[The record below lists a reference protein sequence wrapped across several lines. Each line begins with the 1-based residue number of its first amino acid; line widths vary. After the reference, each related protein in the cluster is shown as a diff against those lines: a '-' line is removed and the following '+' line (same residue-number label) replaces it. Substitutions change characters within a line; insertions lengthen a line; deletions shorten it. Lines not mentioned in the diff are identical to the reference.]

1 MTSTTAIQT
10 ALTTAGIRRAF
21 DFDLLDSLK
30 GITSTEFARRLMGR
44 WAFAVD
50 AYINNAIHVK
60 LRDFREERETGGQAS
75 WDNYQ
80 GFLAY
85 MNEIAS
91 DEQAMSDMGLNVKS
105 IAEEVQRL
113 YAMRRAIH
121 ATLANLSSAG
131 TEYEEP
137 DIREFFL
144 DPRPR
149 RDDANTTAKL
159 ESLSREFATNDD
171 GVIDVEAMEMHK
183 ENVRRKRVQEKAEEL
198 EWDRRRGALSA
209 ELFDFLLAQDADVDM
224 DADYPFDQLPAEY
237 QYKML
242 TATVERYID
251 GVLEHA
257 ATKDRKITASELTKW
272 QIEARPLRKALKA
285 AIAHDKFNS
294 LRG

>member
-1 MTSTTAIQT
+1 MTAIQT
-10 ALTTAGIRRAF
+10 ALTTAGITRRAF

-60 LRDFREERETGGQAS
+60 LRDFREERETGGQAG

-80 GFLAY
+80 GFLAF
-85 MNEIAS
+85 MREIAS
-91 DEQAMSDMGLNVKS
+91 DEQAMSDMGLDVKP

-137 DIREFFL
+137 DIREFFRN
-144 DPRPR
+144 PRPR
-149 RDDANTTAKL
+149 RDDLETTAKL
-159 ESLSREFATNDD
+159 DALSRDFATNDD
-171 GVIDVEAMEMHK
+171 GVIDVDAMEMHK
-183 ENVRRKRVQEKAEEL
+183 ENIRRKRVQQKVDEL
-198 EWDRRRGALSA
+198 EWDKRRGALSA
-209 ELFDFLLAQDADVDM
+209 ELFDFLMAQDADVNM
-224 DADYPFDQLPAEY
+224 DADYPFDQLSAEH
-237 QYKML
+237 QFKML
-242 TATVERYID
+242 TATAERYVD
-251 GVLEHA
+251 GVLEQG
-257 ATKDRKITASELTKW
+257 ATDRKITATELTKW
-272 QIEARPLRKALKA
+272 QLEARPLRKALKA